1 MAGLFAFSKMFPD
14 EQSCIEY
21 YEKQRWGNKV
31 VSPFDPSSKVYK
43 RKDGTYRCSKTGR
56 NFDVKTGT
64 IFARTKLPLRYWFYA
79 MFMFLSHKRGVSSC
93 QLARDLGI
101 TQKTAWSMLH
111 KIRECM
117 DCENTGKLNTDVE
130 INETFVGGKNKN
142 RHRDKKVEKSQGR
155 SFKDKVPVFGMY
167 QRGGKLIAK
176 VVCDTKAT
184 TLSPLLSQREH
195 LYHFVQIVVYV
206 ILTKSSAPIT
216 RTG

>member
-31 VSPFDPSSKVYK
+31 VSPFDPTSKVYK

-64 IFARTKLPLRYWFYA
+64 MFARTKLPLRYWFYA

-93 QLARDLGI
+93 QLARNLGV

-111 KIRECM
+111 KIREYL
-117 DCENTGKLNTDVE
+117 DCENAHQLDTDAKSTKHLSEVRTKTAIEIKRLRSRRDVALRIKFRYLGCTSVVGNSLQKWFPIRKLQPCRRYFHNMLRPTAGFIRMVGITE
-130 INETFVGGKNKN
+130 I
-142 RHRDKKVEKSQGR
+142 
-155 SFKDKVPVFGMY
+155 
-167 QRGGKLIAK
+167 
-176 VVCDTKAT
+176 
-184 TLSPLLSQREH
+184 
-195 LYHFVQIVVYV
+195 
-206 ILTKSSAPIT
+206 
-216 RTG
+216 